1 MFLVVDDHDMVLDG
15 TLSRLQSRYPD
26 TEIVTAQSAEDALKH
41 LQSAAPDL
49 LLLDL
54 SIPQAEG
61 EEAQVDV
68 GLQLLRSLM
77 TDYPELNITVQSS
90 YAKALVR
97 VVHNIESHAGG
108 FTVASKT
115 LPAQEML
122 ARVDWALQGL
132 THTKDVDGMR
142 AGLEIKPEW
151 FEVLHLAFKAGL
163 QDKAIAQRMS
173 ISERTVRLYW
183 SKVYDV
189 LGIYPEDGRRD
200 GKNIRI
206 QTEIK
211 ARELGLID

>member
-26 TEIVTAQSAEDALKH
+26 TEIVTAQSADDALKH

-54 SIPQAEG
+54 SIPQTEG

-132 THTKDVDGMR
+132 T
-142 AGLEIKPEW
+142 
-151 FEVLHLAFKAGL
+151 
-163 QDKAIAQRMS
+163 
-173 ISERTVRLYW
+173 
-183 SKVYDV
+183 
-189 LGIYPEDGRRD
+189 
-200 GKNIRI
+200 
-206 QTEIK
+206 
-211 ARELGLID
+211 

>member
-1 MFLVVDDHDMVLDG
+1 
-15 TLSRLQSRYPD
+15 
-26 TEIVTAQSAEDALKH
+26 
-41 LQSAAPDL
+41 
-49 LLLDL
+49 
-54 SIPQAEG
+54 
-61 EEAQVDV
+61 
-68 GLQLLRSLM
+68 
-77 TDYPELNITVQSS
+77 
-90 YAKALVR
+90 
-97 VVHNIESHAGG
+97 
-108 FTVASKT
+108 
-115 LPAQEML
+115 EML

-151 FEVLHLAFKAGL
+151 FEVLHLAFKEGL